1 MLHSDCSNSRMMP
14 PDGSDG
20 KNPMMNIV
28 SAGSITT
35 IGFGGRLIDYAMLEA
50 LRAAVN
56 AAEEDANVR
65 ALVLD
70 CASDGDHWTD
80 MGEWPA
86 RLAHRRPEG
95 SHGPGPVVEQD
106 AIKALRGFMKPTL
119 ALMHDNVLGL
129 AFDLACVCDIRLAS
143 SSARIGDPRIRQGRA
158 AATGIAYLLP
168 KLIGQSQ
175 AMRVLLLGEVLDAA
189 EARRIQ
195 LVHEVV
201 DEAGFDARAD
211 ELAAEIANLPTR
223 AWEIHKLQVLPQL
236 DLPFDAAMVHSLGV
250 RQTHV
255 IEDRLEGMKAWRER
269 RPPEF
274 KGR

>member
-1 MLHSDCSNSRMMP
+1 MLDIR
-14 PDGSDG
+14 
-20 KNPMMNIV
+20 
-28 SAGSITT
+28 TT
-35 IGFGGRLIDYAMLEA
+35 GGVTRISFGGRLIDFDMLEA
-50 LRAAVN
+50 LRDAVN
-56 AAEEDANVR
+56 EAARDSSTR

-70 CASDGDHWTD
+70 CHSGGDDWAN
-80 MGEWPA
+80 MGDWPE

-95 SHGPGPVVEQD
+95 SHGPGPLPEQD
-106 AIKALRGFMKPTL
+106 AIKALRAFMKPTL
-119 ALMHDNVLGL
+119 ALLQGEVLGL

-143 SSARIGDPRIRQGRA
+143 STARIGDPRIRQGRA

-175 AMRVLLLGEVLDAA
+175 AMRILLLGEILAA
-189 EARRIQ
+189 EEAKRIH
-195 LVHEVV
+195 LVHEVMDV
-201 DEAGFDARAD
+201 ESFDTRAV
-211 ELAAEIANLPTR
+211 ELAEEIAKLPTR
-223 AWEIHKLQVLPQL
+223 AWEVHKLQVLPQL

>member
-1 MLHSDCSNSRMMP
+1 MIDIRA
-14 PDGSDG
+14 DGAVTRISL
-20 KNPMMNIV
+20 
-28 SAGSITT
+28 
-35 IGFGGRLIDYAMLEA
+35 GGGLIDYPALEA
-50 LRAAVN
+50 LRATVV
-56 AAEEDANVR
+56 AATTDPAVR

-70 CASDGDHWTD
+70 CESGGDNWTD

-86 RLAHRRPEG
+86 RLEHRRPRG
-95 SHGPGPVVEQD
+95 SHGPGPLPEQD
-106 AIKALRGFMKPTL
+106 AIKALRGFMKPSL
-119 ALMHDNVLGL
+119 ALLRSEVLGL
-129 AFDLACVCDIRLAS
+129 ALDLACVCDIRLAS
-143 SSARIGDPRIRQGRA
+143 SDALIGDPRIHQGRP

-175 AMRVLLLGEVLDAA
+175 AMRLLLMGETIDALEA
-189 EARRIQ
+189 ERIH

-201 DEAGFDARAD
+201 DTADFETRTEALAA
-211 ELAAEIANLPTR
+211 ELAAMPTR
-223 AWEIHKLQVLPQL
+223 AWEVHKLQVLPQL

-269 RPPEF
+269 RDPEF

>member
-1 MLHSDCSNSRMMP
+1 MLDIR
-14 PDGSDG
+14 
-20 KNPMMNIV
+20 
-28 SAGSITT
+28 TT
-35 IGFGGRLIDYAMLEA
+35 GGVTRISFGGRLIDFAMLEA
-50 LRAAVN
+50 LRDAVN
-56 AAEEDANVR
+56 EAARDSSTR

-70 CASDGDHWTD
+70 CHSGGDDWAN
-80 MGEWPA
+80 MGDWPE

-95 SHGPGPVVEQD
+95 SHGPGPLPEQD
-106 AIKALRGFMKPTL
+106 AIKALRAFMKPTL
-119 ALMHDNVLGL
+119 ALMQGEVLGL

-143 SSARIGDPRIRQGRA
+143 STARIGDPRIRQGRA

-175 AMRVLLLGEVLDAA
+175 AVRILLLGEILAA
-189 EARRIQ
+189 EEAKRIH

-201 DEAGFDARAD
+201 DVESFDTRAV
-211 ELAAEIANLPTR
+211 ELAEEIAKLPTR
-223 AWEIHKLQVLPQL
+223 AWEVHKLQVLPQL

>member
-1 MLHSDCSNSRMMP
+1 MLEVDT
-14 PDGSDG
+14 
-20 KNPMMNIV
+20 
-28 SAGSITT
+28 AGPVTT
-35 IGFGGRLIDYAMLEA
+35 IGLGGQLIDFPVLEG
-50 LRAAVN
+50 LRDAVN
-56 AAEEDANVR
+56 TAADDEDTR

-70 CASDGDHWTD
+70 CRSGGDNWTN

-95 SHGPGPVVEQD
+95 THGPGPLPEQD
-106 AIKALRGFMKPTL
+106 AIKALRAFMKPTL
-119 ALMHDNVLGL
+119 ALMHGEVLGL
-129 AFDLACVCDIRLAS
+129 ALDLACACDIRLAS
-143 SSARIGDPRIRQGRA
+143 GTARIGDPRIRQGRA

-175 AMRVLLLGEVLDAA
+175 AMRILLLGEILDGA
-189 EARRIQ
+189 EAKRIH
-195 LVHEVV
+195 LVHEAVD
-201 DEAGFDARAD
+201 DEAFDTRAR
-211 ELAAEIANLPTR
+211 ELTDDIARLPTR
-223 AWEIHKLQVLPQL
+223 AWEVHKLQVLPQL